1 MAEVKNIGMAVVSPV
16 IFNNG
21 GVADKNGNMP
31 IMLRPVA
38 GKLPNR
44 FVISGTVA
52 ANEGFEVGQSY
63 LIDITEREADA
74 QYGRQFQ
81 YRRLMT
87 ITSPLELVK
96 ITKELGQA
104 VIFDAAVVEVHA
116 SEQPA

>member
-16 IFNNG
+16 VFNNG
-21 GVADKNGNMP
+21 GAVDKNGNMP

-44 FVISGTVA
+44 FVISGTIA
-52 ANEGFEVGQSY
+52 ANEGFEVGDSY
-63 LIDITEREADA
+63 LIDITEREPDA

-81 YRRLMT
+81 FRKLMT
-87 ITSPLELVK
+87 ISSPLELVK

-104 VIFDAAVVEVHA
+104 VIFDAAIVEVHA
-116 SEQPA
+116 GEQPA